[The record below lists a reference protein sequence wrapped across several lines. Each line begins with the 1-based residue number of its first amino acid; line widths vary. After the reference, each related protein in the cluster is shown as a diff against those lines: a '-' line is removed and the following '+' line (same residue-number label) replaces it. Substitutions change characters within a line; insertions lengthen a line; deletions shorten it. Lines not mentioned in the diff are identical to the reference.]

1 MNKKNKKEYLEK
13 LRADKFF
20 NHALSLASSEDEKK
34 KIKAFAEDVFI
45 NLLNGVFT
53 ANKIITE
60 HPEKMADVA
69 EGRIPKDKQPT
80 IIKDK

>member
-1 MNKKNKKEYLEK
+1 MDKKTKNEHLSK

-20 NHALSLASSEDEKK
+20 NHALSLTTNEDEKK

-53 ANKIITE
+53 ANKIIAE
-60 HPEKMADVA
+60 HPEKLVDVA
-69 EGRIPKDKQPT
+69 EGRISKDKQPT